1 MINNIQL
8 QVTFSEI
15 EEMSFL
21 NACHMNLTWNFV
33 CSCFCKY
40 CLCSHSLGL
49 CCRCN
54 EQQRIHL
61 DCLLGY
67 ETI

>member
-40 CLCSHSLGL
+40 CLCSHSL
-49 CCRCN
+49 
-54 EQQRIHL
+54 
-61 DCLLGY
+61 
-67 ETI
+67 